1 MIYSQKIKPTDHGF
15 IKDYYLAD
23 GDKVLMSQTI
33 HYRTYSFAEAL
44 DLLGSVG
51 FTYQADS
58 HRMNGSRKFLEFNK
72 A

>member
-1 MIYSQKIKPTDHGF
+1 
-15 IKDYYLAD
+15 
-23 GDKVLMSQTI
+23 VLMSQTI
-33 HYRTYSFAEAL
+33 HYRTYSFSEAL